1 MKQIKISL
9 LQKKIFTC
17 LIFSVLL
24 PTNAHSLDL
33 SEAINSALKN
43 DPEYLSAL
51 ETLKASREKLDQG
64 RAPLLPNLSGSLSN
78 SHNYPSSGN
87 SLNTSTYSLSISQV
101 IFNHQLNSAQKQSAL
116 VVKEAEANFENT
128 KQNIFLK
135 ITSAYFDVLNAQD
148 DLKTVEAEK
157 KAVAEQ
163 LDFAKRNFEVGTSTI
178 TDQQEAQAR
187 FDLIRATEIRNRNDL
202 AIKRTNLEK
211 MLLIDIPE
219 YIQGIGSS
227 IYVKK
232 SSITNPRE
240 WMKIARV
247 KNLEIKA
254 ATARLESARIE
265 LKKSQKYYLPS
276 VSATASINRINTD
289 SSSSINN
296 GSETVSLNVIIPIYE
311 GGIYRSEMREA
322 IANFNKAQ
330 HLLDLALLN
339 SDRSAGKSYRN
350 FIAGLAQVEALEAA
364 EQSSKV
370 ALESNRL
377 GYEVGVRIN
386 IDVLN
391 AQKQLFSSQ
400 RDLSKARYAALQA
413 KLELKASIGEL
424 KKQEIDLVSD
434 LIKQSSVK

>member
-1 MKQIKISL
+1 MKQIKIASSH
-9 LQKKIFTC
+9 KKIFIN
-17 LIFSVLL
+17 LIIFIFL
-24 PTNAHSLDL
+24 PTNVYSLDL
-33 SEAINSALKN
+33 SKAITSALKN

-51 ETLKASREKLDQG
+51 ESLKSTKEVLTQS
-64 RAPLLPNLSGSLSN
+64 RAPLLPNISGSISN
-78 SHNYPSSGN
+78 SQNYPSSGN
-87 SLNTSTYSLSISQV
+87 SLSTSTYSLSVSQI
-101 IFNHQLNSAQKQSAL
+101 IFNHQLNSAQKKSAL
-116 VVKEAEANFENT
+116 IVKEAEANFENT

-135 ITSAYFDVLNAQD
+135 ITSAYFEVLNAQD

-157 KAVAEQ
+157 KAVGEQ

-211 MLLIDIPE
+211 MLLITIPE
-219 YIQGIGSS
+219 SIQGIGNS
-227 IYVKK
+227 INVKK
-232 SSITNPRE
+232 PSITDPKE
-240 WMKIARV
+240 WMKIARAS
-247 KNLEIKA
+247 NFEIKA
-254 ATARLESARIE
+254 ATARLEAAKIE

-276 VSATASINRINTD
+276 VSASASINRIDND
-289 SSSSINN
+289 SSSFTNN
-296 GSETVSLNVIIPIYE
+296 GSETLSLNVTVPIYE
-311 GGIYRSEMREA
+311 GGIFRSEIREA

-413 KLELKASIGEL
+413 SLELKASIGEL

-434 LIKQSSVK
+434 LIKNSSSN

>member
-1 MKQIKISL
+1 MNKIEILLLQIKIS
-9 LQKKIFTC
+9 TS
-17 LIFSVLL
+17 LIVFVLL
-24 PTNAHSLDL
+24 PTNVYSLDL
-33 SEAINSALKN
+33 SEAISNALKN

-51 ETLKASREKLDQG
+51 ESLKAKREKLDQG
-64 RAPLLPNLSGSLSN
+64 RAPLLPNLSGSYSN
-78 SHNYPSSGN
+78 SQNYPSSGN

-101 IFNHQLNSAQKQSAL
+101 IFNNQLNSAQKQSTL
-116 VVKEAEANFENT
+116 IVKEAEANFENT

-211 MLLIDIPE
+211 MLLVSIPE
-219 YIQGIGSS
+219 YIQGIGNP
-227 IYVKK
+227 INVKK
-232 SSITNPRE
+232 PSITNPKE
-240 WMKIARV
+240 WMKIARA

-265 LKKSQKYYLPS
+265 LKKSEKYYLPTI
-276 VSATASINRINTD
+276 SASASINRIDTN
-289 SSSSINN
+289 SSSLVNN
-296 GSETVSLNVIIPIYE
+296 DSETLSLSVTVPIYQ
-311 GGIYRSEMREA
+311 GGVFKSEIREA

-339 SDRSAGKSYRN
+339 SDRTAGKSYRN

-364 EQSSKV
+364 EKSSKV

-400 RDLSKARYAALQA
+400 RDLSKARYAALLA
-413 KLELKASIGEL
+413 GLELKASVGEL
-424 KKQEIDLVSD
+424 KKHEIDLVSD
-434 LIKQSSVK
+434 LIKKSSTE